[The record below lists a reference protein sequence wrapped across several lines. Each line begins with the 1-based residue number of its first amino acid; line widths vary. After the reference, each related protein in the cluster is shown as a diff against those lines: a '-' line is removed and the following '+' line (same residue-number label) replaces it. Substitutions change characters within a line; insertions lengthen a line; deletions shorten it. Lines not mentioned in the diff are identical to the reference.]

1 MSIVAREI
9 RRLHRLHA
17 QTEQRLARA
26 KLRGVV
32 AEVDDAKRLC
42 RVEIGKTADGQP
54 VLSPWVS
61 WREPGNGFFARAT
74 PMKVGELVSLESKSG
89 TIGAGSIAVRD
100 GYSGASPAPSNAGDA
115 VVDKVGGLT
124 ITYRDGAVEFESGG
138 VTWTFSAAGQQQT
151 GGSIEHDGHP
161 VDKTHAHTGVNPG
174 GGISGPP
181 V

>member
-1 MSIVAREI
+1 MSEIAREI

-17 QTEQRLARA
+17 QTEQRLARG

-42 RVEIGKTADGQP
+42 RIEIGKTAEGKP

-61 WREPGNGFFARAT
+61 WREPGNGFFARHT

-100 GYSGASPAPSNAGDA
+100 GYSGAKPAPSNAGDA
-115 VVDKVGGLT
+115 VVDKIGGLT
-124 ITYRDGAVEFESGG
+124 ITYRDGSVEFASGG
-138 VTWTFSAAGQQQT
+138 VTWGFSGAGQKQT
-151 GGSIEHDGHP
+151 GGSIEHDGHAIDNSH
-161 VDKTHAHTGVNPG
+161 VHTGVIPG
-174 GGISGPP
+174 GGNSGPP
-181 V
+181 P